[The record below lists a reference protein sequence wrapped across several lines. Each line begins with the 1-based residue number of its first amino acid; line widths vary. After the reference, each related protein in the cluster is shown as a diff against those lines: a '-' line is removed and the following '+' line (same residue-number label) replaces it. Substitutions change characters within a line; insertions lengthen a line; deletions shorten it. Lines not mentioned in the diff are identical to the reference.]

1 MNQEE
6 EEEEEIEMNMTE
18 KKVIEI
24 CHKHNLY
31 TTPHLNDILHLEN
44 IGFVNIA
51 GLDQFIG
58 LKVLWLNGNQITE
71 ITGLDSLPNL
81 VTLYLQNN
89 FIESLN
95 GIKNLTNLEQLCISH
110 NYLRCLDGIEYCTN
124 LVSVDAEKN
133 RISGP
138 ECIDALKQLK
148 KLQIIQLADNKM
160 EDPESI
166 DVFESLPDLRVIH
179 LSGNPIV
186 KKIPMYRR
194 TIISKNKELK
204 CLDDTLITPEE
215 RRTVEAWARGGKEEE
230 RAERIRIN
238 DEKKEESRLGMLDFR
253 RMQREAALNSGKQI
267 HEIPELLSSDDERR
281 DELMKAKFGRLKE
294 LPDGSIVE
302 VFDDEN
308 ESNDNQQNQQENK
321 ENKQN
326 KENETQNDID
336 EVD

>member
-1 MNQEE
+1 MNREE
-6 EEEEEIEMNMTE
+6 EEEEEIEMKMTE
-18 KKVIEI
+18 KKIIEV
-24 CHKHNLY
+24 CQKHNLY
-31 TTPHLNDILHLEN
+31 STPHLNDILHLEH
-44 IGFVNIA
+44 IGFVNIG
-51 GLDQFIG
+51 GLDKFIG

-71 ITGLDSLPNL
+71 ISGLDSLTNL
-81 VTLYLQNN
+81 VTLYLQEN
-89 FIESLN
+89 FIENLT
-95 GIKNLTNLEQLCISH
+95 GLDKLTNLEQLCVSH
-110 NYLRCLDGIEYCTN
+110 NYLRSLDGIENCTN

-133 RISGP
+133 RISGS
-138 ECIDALKQLK
+138 ECLNSLKQLK

-160 EDPESI
+160 EDPEAL
-166 DVFESLPDLRVIH
+166 DVFEELTDLRVIH
-179 LSGNPIV
+179 LSGNPLV

-204 CLDDTLITPEE
+204 CLDDALISAEE

-253 RMQREAALNSGKQI
+253 RMQREAALNAGKMI

-302 VFDDEN
+302 VAEDEGIN
-308 ESNDNQQNQQENK
+308 ENK
-321 ENKQN
+321 NNTDSVTEEKQN
-326 KENETQNDID
+326 VVENDVND
-336 EVD
+336 VD